1 MTMARAGQK
10 TTTYSLDWDTIVNL
24 ESRLIRDFKKSPTF
38 EVGTNLM
45 LVSIGARLGLRVF
58 DSLQLR
64 WGDLTSVPVGEAFIR
79 KERKTDKERLL
90 VMSSR
95 LKEVIELVSRTLNPP
110 PLSFIITSQKGKG
123 RSPMSIQNFNRRLKL
138 IMADYK
144 VRHIGNCSS
153 HLLRKSWVVGA
164 IKKGFESGDH
174 LSLVKVSK
182 LIGHSNVSTTLKYTN
197 FETSQ
202 AFSLYELV

>member
-1 MTMARAGQK
+1 M
-10 TTTYSLDWDTIVNL
+10 NL

-45 LVSIGARLGLRVF
+45 LVSVGARLGLRVF

-64 WGDLTSVPVGEAFIR
+64 WCDLTPVPVGEAFIR

-95 LKEVIELVSRTLNPP
+95 LKEVIELVSSTLNPSP
-110 PLSFIITSQKGKG
+110 SSFIITSQKGKG
-123 RSPMSIQNFNRRLKL
+123 RVPMTIQNFNRRLKL
-138 IMADYK
+138 ILADYK
-144 VRHIGNCSS
+144 VRYIGNCSS

-202 AFSLYELV
+202 AFSLYELG

>member
-1 MTMARAGQK
+1 MARSGQK

-45 LVSIGARLGLRVF
+45 LVSLGARLGLRVF

-95 LKEVIELVSRTLNPP
+95 LQEVIELVSSTLNPP
-110 PLSFIITSQKGKG
+110 PSSFILTSQKGKG
-123 RSPMSIQNFNRRLKL
+123 RVPMTIQNFNRRLKL
-138 IMADYK
+138 IMAYYK

-153 HLLRKSWVVGA
+153 HLLRKTWVVGA
-164 IKKGFESGDH
+164 IRKGFEEGDH
-174 LSLVKVSK
+174 LSLVKVSR
-182 LIGHSNVSTTLKYTN
+182 LVGHSNVSTTLKYTN

-202 AFSLYELV
+202 SFSLYELK

>member
-1 MTMARAGQK
+1 MARAGQK

-64 WGDLTSVPVGEAFIR
+64 WGDLNSVPVGEAFIR

-95 LKEVIELVSRTLNPP
+95 LKEVIDLVSSTLNPP
-110 PLSFIITSQKGKG
+110 PLSFIITSQKGNG

-153 HLLRKSWVVGA
+153 HLLRKTFVVGA

-182 LIGHSNVSTTLKYTN
+182 LIGHSNVSTTLRYTN
-197 FETSQ
+197 FETTQ

>member
-1 MTMARAGQK
+1 M
-10 TTTYSLDWDTIVNL
+10 NL

-45 LVSIGARLGLRVF
+45 LVSMGARLGLRVF

-64 WGDLTSVPVGEAFIR
+64 WGDLNSVPVGEAFIR

-95 LKEVIELVSRTLNPP
+95 LKEVIELVSSTLNPP
-110 PLSFIITSQKGKG
+110 PSNFILTSQKGKG
-123 RSPMSIQNFNRRLKL
+123 RVPMTIQNFNRRLKL

-164 IKKGFESGDH
+164 IQKGFESGDH

-202 AFSLYELV
+202 SFSLYELD

>member
-1 MTMARAGQK
+1 MARAGQK

-95 LKEVIELVSRTLNPP
+95 LQEVIELVYSTLNPEI
-110 PLSFIITSQKGKG
+110 SDFIISSQKGRG
-123 RSPMSIQNFNRRLKL
+123 RFPMSIQNFNRRLKMIL
-138 IMADYK
+138 TAYK
-144 VRHIGNCSS
+144 VRFIGNPSS
-153 HLLRKSWVVGA
+153 HCLRKTFVCGA
-164 IKKGFESGDH
+164 IQKGFESGDH

-182 LIGHSNVSTTLKYTN
+182 LIGHSNVSTTLRYTN
-197 FETSQ
+197 FETTQ